1 MAMFS
6 VRCVPRQLLVG
17 VWSGWSLRSFVL
29 MLHRIVR
36 WHTGHVRCD
45 LTSYSDFCLL
55 TVHFCSR
62 PLHAGDRCSVG
73 SPDSLMNYSGAP
85 LRKPES
91 GQFVGALTWAPDSV
105 RCTQDSVRCATGST
119 ISSLSSKLGW
129 VPNLISFLVYV
140 EPYAHEIHDI

>member
-1 MAMFS
+1 
-6 VRCVPRQLLVG
+6 
-17 VWSGWSLRSFVL
+17 

-36 WHTGHVRCD
+36 WYTGHVRCD

-55 TVHFCSR
+55 TIHFCSR

-73 SPDSLMNYSGAP
+73 SPDSPMNYSGAP

-105 RCTQDSVRCATGST
+105 RCATGST
-119 ISSLSSKLGW
+119 ISSLSSKLG
-129 VPNLISFLVYV
+129 
-140 EPYAHEIHDI
+140 